1 MVVPREKFS
10 SQASPELLSAMREI
24 ARTEG
29 RHFQAVL
36 EDALSGYIEARK
48 QGKVRPEVMAH
59 YRASLERNRKLYGLL
74 AQ

>member
-1 MVVPREKFS
+1 MATTREKFS
-10 SQASPELLSAMREI
+10 SQAAPELLANLREI

-36 EDALSGYIEARK
+36 EDAIQQYLESRA

-59 YRASLERNRKLYGLL
+59 YRASVERHRRLYELL

>member
-1 MVVPREKFS
+1 MATIREKFS
-10 SQASPELLSAMREI
+10 SQASPELLAAMRDV

-36 EDALSGYIEARK
+36 EDAMQQYLESRE
-48 QGKVRPEVMAH
+48 QGRVRPEVMAH
-59 YRASLERNRKLYGLL
+59 YRASVEKNRRLAELL